1 MRIIVVV
8 HTSTMES
15 FSISLQHF
23 LSVCVSV
30 SVKFTKKCF
39 TSRTQREIP
48 TEVLSERPRTHTLK
62 YTLTHDETKPKV
74 DENKLP

>member
-1 MRIIVVV
+1 MRISVVV

-23 LSVCVSV
+23 LSICVSV
-30 SVKFTKKCF
+30 SVKYTKKCF

-48 TEVLSERPRTHTLK
+48 TEVLSERPRTHTL
-62 YTLTHDETKPKV
+62 THDETKPKV